1 MKSYSLVLLMVEL
14 DHILFYAGAECT
26 AFYLSSIKSVLR
38 FLFCLEER
46 KTFLYWRSKM
56 IFVTVNDLQIRAQS
70 LKRELNAQKS
80 RRENHEVF
88 NGKSFPIKFSHILHE
103 LG

>member
-1 MKSYSLVLLMVEL
+1 
-14 DHILFYAGAECT
+14 
-26 AFYLSSIKSVLR
+26 
-38 FLFCLEER
+38 
-46 KTFLYWRSKM
+46 M

-80 RRENHEVF
+80 RIENHEVF
-88 NGKSFPIKFSHILHE
+88 NGKLFPIKFSHILHE